1 MKRISII
8 LFSVYYLLAVSGVT
22 VHYHY
27 CNGKLASVDLFSP
40 RKNPCP
46 CGEKSAQSGCCNYKV
61 LTAKADDGYK
71 PDLAS
76 LVQPVIPE
84 FPAAVV
90 PAISLYSF
98 PDLSAETSPKPL
110 FPLWRSCSN
119 VPLFL
124 LYLVL
129 RN

>member
-8 LFSVYYLLAVSGVT
+8 LFSVYYLLVVSGVT

-27 CNGKLASVDLFSP
+27 CRGKLASVDLYSQ

-46 CGEKSAQSGCCNYKV
+46 CGEKSAHGCCNHKV
-61 LTAKADDGYK
+61 FAAKTDLGYK

-76 LVQPVIPE
+76 IGQPVSPE
-84 FPAAVV
+84 FLTAIAPSIVLYLLPGLAAEDSPAPV
-90 PAISLYSF
+90 
-98 PDLSAETSPKPL
+98 LSH
-110 FPLWRSCSN
+110 WRSYSN